1 MLRETG
7 IITTTYET
15 GHEDFMIDIV
25 ESRYIY
31 EAWLYREAEG
41 RKDIMFGIE
50 REFWTME
57 EFLNKVEEL
66 LPKYIK
72 FYDEETESIENMHL
86 AECGL
91 ERV

>member
-1 MLRETG
+1 MLRERNTV
-7 IITTTYET
+7 TTTYET
-15 GHEDFMIDIV
+15 GREDFMIDVV
-25 ESRYIY
+25 ESGYVY

-41 RKDIMFGIE
+41 RKEIMFGIE

-66 LPKYIK
+66 LPKYIR
-72 FYDEETESIENMHL
+72 FYDEETENIEEMHL
-86 AECGL
+86 RECGL

>member
-1 MLRETG
+1 MLMETENR
-7 IITTTYET
+7 TTTYET

-25 ESRYIY
+25 EFGYNY

-41 RKDIMFGIE
+41 RKDLMFGVE

-57 EFLNKVEEL
+57 EFLSKVERL
-66 LPKYIK
+66 LPTYIR
-72 FYDEETESIENMHL
+72 FYDEDTKAIEEMHL

-91 ERV
+91 ERI